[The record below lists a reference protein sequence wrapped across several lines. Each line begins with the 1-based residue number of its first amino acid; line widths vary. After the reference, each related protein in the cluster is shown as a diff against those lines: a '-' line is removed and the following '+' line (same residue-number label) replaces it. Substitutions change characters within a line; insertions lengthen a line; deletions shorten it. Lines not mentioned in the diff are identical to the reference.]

1 MAEKGRKI
9 KSLLVA
15 NRSEIAIRVFRAA
28 TELGMRTLAVYSRED
43 RFALHRFK
51 ADESYLIGQRKGPI
65 DAYLD
70 NEAVIGVA
78 LDAGVDA
85 IHPGYGFLAEN
96 PEFAEACAQAGIV
109 FIGPSPDVMRSLG
122 NKVSARNLAMAAGV
136 PVMPA
141 STPLPEDEAAIME
154 AARAIGLPVMLK
166 ASWGGGGRGMRVI
179 ENEAD
184 VIDQVSSARR
194 EAKAAFGN
202 DEVYFEKLMVRARH
216 VEVQILGDH
225 HGNLRHL
232 FERDCSIQRR
242 NQKVVERA
250 PAPYLDDEQRARFTG
265 EELAI
270 CRHARV
276 RWRRH
281 RRVLDGRGTRAISFS
296 SRSTRAS
303 RWSIR

>member
-1 MAEKGRKI
+1 MVKKDRKI
-9 KSLLVA
+9 KNLLVA

-28 TELGMRTLAVYSRED
+28 TELGMRTVAVYSQED

-51 ADESYLIGQRKGPI
+51 ADESYLIGEGKGPI

-70 NEAVIGVA
+70 IDAVIGVA

-96 PEFAEACAQAGIV
+96 PEFAEACAEVGII

-122 NKVSARNLAMAAGV
+122 NKISGRNLAIAAGV

-141 STPLPEDEAAIME
+141 SEPLPKDEAAIMDE
-154 AARAIGLPVMLK
+154 ARAIGLPVMLK

-179 ENEAD
+179 ENESD
-184 VIDQVSSARR
+184 VFDQVSASRR

-202 DEVYFEKLMVRARH
+202 DEVYFEKLVRRARH

-225 HGNLRHL
+225 HGNLCHL
-232 FERDCSIQRR
+232 FERECSIQRR

-250 PAPYLDDEQRARFTG
+250 PAPYLDDEQRAGLTG
-265 EELAI
+265 AALAI
-270 CRHARV
+270 
-276 RWRRH
+276 
-281 RRVLDGRGTRAISFS
+281 GRKAGFANAGTVEFLMDVDSGDF
-296 SRSTRAS
+296 
-303 RWSIR
+303 